1 MPIKWSALRVSE
13 AMDMVEEFVNQAA
26 EPLEQA
32 KIVATEARNIANLPQ
47 YIDQDLVRFIS
58 EIERAIGGGQWEPI
72 GRLRATIESVRKSIP
87 DGAVE
92 AEQESAKHGSQPVLV

>member
-58 EIERAIGGGQWEPI
+58 EIERAIGGGQWEPT
-72 GRLRATIESVRKSIP
+72 GRLKGAIESVRKSIP

-92 AEQESAKHGSQPVLV
+92 TERESARQGNQLALV

>member
-13 AMDMVEEFVNQAA
+13 AMDMAEEFVNQAA

-58 EIERAIGGGQWEPI
+58 EIERAVGGGQWKSI
-72 GRLRATIESVRKSIP
+72 GRLRASIGSVRKAIP
-87 DGAVE
+87 EGAIE
-92 AEQESAKHGSQPVLV
+92 AEQEGARQGNQLALV